1 MCGKPLVKTLL
12 LLMLVAGCGAALILW
27 PAADPPRTTDVQW
40 QQVGRR
46 GVLAG
51 EFNQPRGIA
60 VLADGSFMVVDRSSR
75 VQHFSARGQALALWE
90 MPEHARGNPK
100 GLCMLPNGHL
110 LVCDTHYGRLMEM
123 TVDGAQ
129 VREWAGY
136 GQEPGQFTHP
146 LSCVADVRHD
156 AVYVVEYGGYND
168 RVQKY
173 STDGRFL
180 KTWGAFGDR
189 PGQFRRPSGVAVDS
203 RGCVYVADAAN
214 HRIQKF
220 DGEGQLLRVF
230 GEEGR
235 EEGQLSYPFDVACD
249 AEDRIY
255 VADYNN
261 HRVDIFDPEGAFL
274 ESLGGAGQTEGRF
287 RFPWSLTVD
296 PRGRLLVSDTGN
308 SRVQIYALPPKPVAQ
323 GRRPE
328 R

>member
-1 MCGKPLVKTLL
+1 MKTLL
-12 LLMLVAGCGAALILW
+12 PLLLVAACGAALILW
-27 PAADPPRTTDVQW
+27 PAAEPHRTADALW

-46 GVLAG
+46 GALAG
-51 EFNQPRGIA
+51 EFNQPRGIT
-60 VLADGSFMVVDRSSR
+60 VLADGSFVVVDRSAR
-75 VQHFSARGQALALWE
+75 VQRFGARGEALALWE
-90 MPEHARGNPK
+90 MPEHAKGNPK
-100 GLCMLPNGHL
+100 GLCTLPNGHL
-110 LVCDTHYGRLMEM
+110 LVCDTHYGRLVEM
-123 TVDGAQ
+123 TVGGAQ

-146 LSCVADVRHD
+146 LSCVADFRRD

-173 STDGRFL
+173 TTAGRFL
-180 KTWGAFGDR
+180 KTWGSFGNG

-214 HRIQKF
+214 HRLQKF
-220 DGEGQLLRVF
+220 DGEGRLLLVF

-235 EEGQLSYPFDVACD
+235 AEGQLSYPFDVACD

-255 VADYNN
+255 VANYNN
-261 HRVDIFDPEGAFL
+261 HRVDIFDAEGTFL
-274 ESLGGAGQTEGRF
+274 ESLGGAGQAEGQF
-287 RFPWSLTVD
+287 KFPWSLTVD

-308 SRVQIYALPPKPVAQ
+308 SRVQIRALPAKPVAQ
-323 GRRPE
+323 GRGTE